1 MGSLQAS
8 VVLILSTC
16 RRRHTHTDTHTDT
29 HLCLRF
35 HSHPQ
40 NASVVW
46 GSRKLFVVTDAET
59 QLKFTAR
66 VLAARRQWLWPIFC
80 PFHQFVS
87 AIFFFNS
94 SNVFQVVLGLWI
106 VFVWLSF
113 LVVFTKYTIT
123 FFFYC
128 HLLRHIICVTFDIQ
142 YFVFTT
148 FPKSISGLFFGR
160 CSFFSLFLHI
170 KTLTSYI
177 RNIWSTRNFEKNLVF
192 WFCSKSHCLSA
203 ADNSF

>member
-1 MGSLQAS
+1 MGSLQVS

-29 HLCLRF
+29 HLCLPF

-87 AIFFFNS
+87 AIFFFFNS

-113 LVVFTKYTIT
+113 FSSIYKIYNHIFFLLSFTSSHHLHNVWYTVFCLFHISKK
-123 FFFYC
+123 
-128 HLLRHIICVTFDIQ
+128 HLWPDL
-142 YFVFTT
+142 
-148 FPKSISGLFFGR
+148 
-160 CSFFSLFLHI
+160 
-170 KTLTSYI
+170 
-177 RNIWSTRNFEKNLVF
+177 W
-192 WFCSKSHCLSA
+192 
-203 ADNSF
+203 